1 MTTLQIRIDEKIKK
15 DAKKIFDK
23 IGLDLSSAIK
33 VYLNQVIITQGI
45 PFTLLTENGFT
56 IQQEREILQ
65 ASEEAK
71 RGINVTRTKNWKET
85 KAHLDRLKKLK

>member
-23 IGLDLSSAIK
+23 IGLDISSAIK

-45 PFTLLTENGFT
+45 PFALLTENGFT
-56 IQQEREILQ
+56 IQQEQEILQ

-71 RGINVTRTKNWKET
+71 KGINVTGPFKTAKEIQT
-85 KAHLDRLKKLK
+85 YLDSLK